1 MIRCLLLLAMLVP
14 SLVLGQTYPNK
25 PVRMI
30 VPFAPGGASD
40 FVGRILQPRL
50 SELLGTQ
57 IVVENRPG
65 ASGNIGMDAATC
77 RTSTSSLRPAA
88 KASPDGY
95 TIYLGNVGT
104 VALNPAVFT
113 KLSVVPTRDF
123 IAITQ
128 VVDVPGVL
136 VIHPDVK
143 ANSVKDLVAIAKAY
157 PGKLNYASP
166 GSGSQNR
173 LETEVF
179 RKVAGGLD
187 MVHVPYKG
195 GAGPAVAGLAGGET
209 HMMFVTASS
218 AMTFVK
224 NGRIKLL
231 AVTSGKRLAAF
242 PDTPTM
248 AEAGYPE
255 LTSGS
260 WQGVFVPAGTP
271 KEVVDKLYGA
281 VIETMKSPEVVQ
293 RLATGGV
300 DVVTSKPGEFSKFV
314 QSETERWGKAVREA
328 GATAD

>member
-1 MIRCLLLLAMLVP
+1 MMRFLVFLALLVP
-14 SLVLGQTYPNK
+14 SIAFSQYPNK
-25 PVRMI
+25 PIRMI

-50 SELLGTQ
+50 GELLGQQ

-65 ASGNIGMDAATC
+65 ASGNIGLDAA
-77 RTSTSSLRPAA
+77 A
-88 KASPDGY
+88 KSAPDGY
-95 TIYLGNVGT
+95 TIFLGNVGT
-104 VALNPAVFT
+104 VALNPAVFPKLGVTPT
-113 KLSVVPTRDF
+113 KDF

-136 VIHPDVK
+136 VIHPDLK
-143 ANSVKDLVAIAKAY
+143 ANTVKDLVAIAKAY

-173 LETEVF
+173 LEMEVF
-179 RKVAGGLD
+179 RRVGGNLD

-218 AMTFVK
+218 AMTFIK

-231 AVTSGKRLAAF
+231 AVTSSKRLAAF
-242 PDTPTM
+242 PDAPTM
-248 AEAGYPE
+248 AESGFPE

-271 KEVVDKLYGA
+271 KEVVDKLYS
-281 VIETMKSPEVVQ
+281 VLMETMKTPEVVQ
-293 RLATGGV
+293 RLGNGGV
-300 DVVTSKPGEFSKFV
+300 DVVTSAPGEFAKFV
-314 QSETERWGKAVREA
+314 QGETDRWGKAVKEA
-328 GATAD
+328 GATPD

>member
-1 MIRCLLLLAMLVP
+1 MMRFLVFLALLVP
-14 SLVLGQTYPNK
+14 SIAFSQYPNK
-25 PVRMI
+25 PIRMI

-40 FVGRILQPRL
+40 FVGRILQPRMG
-50 SELLGTQ
+50 ELLGQQ

-65 ASGNIGMDAATC
+65 ASGNIGLDA
-77 RTSTSSLRPAA
+77 AA
-88 KASPDGY
+88 KAAPDGY
-95 TIYLGNVGT
+95 TIFLGNVGT
-104 VALNPAVFT
+104 VALNPAVFPKLGVTPT
-113 KLSVVPTRDF
+113 KDF

-136 VIHPDVK
+136 VIHPDLK
-143 ANSVKDLVAIAKAY
+143 ANTVKDLVAIAKAY

-173 LETEVF
+173 LEMEVF
-179 RKVAGGLD
+179 RRVGGNLD

-218 AMTFVK
+218 AMTFIK

-231 AVTSGKRLAAF
+231 AVTSSKRLAAF

-248 AEAGYPE
+248 AESGFPE

-271 KEVVDKLYGA
+271 KEVVDKLYS
-281 VIETMKSPEVVQ
+281 VLMETMKTPEVVQ
-293 RLATGGV
+293 RLGNGGV
-300 DVVTSKPGEFSKFV
+300 DVVTSAPGEFAKFV
-314 QSETERWGKAVREA
+314 QSETDRWGKAVKEA
-328 GATAD
+328 GATPD

>member
-1 MIRCLLLLAMLVP
+1 MMMRVLVLLALMLP
-14 SLVLGQTYPNK
+14 SVAFSQYPNK
-25 PVRMI
+25 PIRMI

-40 FVGRILQPRL
+40 FVGRILQPRMG
-50 SELLGTQ
+50 ELLGQQ

-65 ASGNIGMDAATC
+65 ASGNIGLDAA
-77 RTSTSSLRPAA
+77 A
-88 KASPDGY
+88 KSAPDGY
-95 TIYLGNVGT
+95 TIFLGNVGT
-104 VALNPAVFT
+104 VALNPAVFPKLGVTPT
-113 KLSVVPTRDF
+113 KDF

-143 ANSVKDLVAIAKAY
+143 ANTVKDLVAIAKAY

-173 LETEVF
+173 LEMEVF
-179 RKVAGGLD
+179 RRVGGNLD

-218 AMTFVK
+218 AMTFIK

-231 AVTSGKRLAAF
+231 AVTSSKRLAAF
-242 PDTPTM
+242 PDAPTM
-248 AEAGYPE
+248 AESGFPE

-271 KEVVDKLYGA
+271 KEVVDKLYS
-281 VIETMKSPEVVQ
+281 VLMETMKTPEVVQ
-293 RLATGGV
+293 RLGNGGV
-300 DVVTSKPGEFSKFV
+300 DVVTSAPGEFAKFV
-314 QSETERWGKAVREA
+314 QSETDRWGKAVKEA
-328 GATAD
+328 GATPD

>member
-1 MIRCLLLLAMLVP
+1 MKRLLLLLTCLPALAFA
-14 SLVLGQTYPNK
+14 QYPNK
-25 PVRMI
+25 PIRMI

-40 FVGRILQPRL
+40 FVGRILQPRM
-50 SELLGTQ
+50 SELLGQQ
-57 IVVENRPG
+57 IVVENRAG
-65 ASGNIGMDAATC
+65 ASGNIGMDAA
-77 RTSTSSLRPAA
+77 A
-88 KASPDGY
+88 KSAPDGY
-95 TIYLGNVGT
+95 TIYLGNIGT

-136 VIHPDVK
+136 VVNPELQAKTVNDV
-143 ANSVKDLVAIAKAY
+143 VAIAKAY

-173 LETEVF
+173 LEMEVF

-209 HMMFVTASS
+209 HLMFVTASS

-224 NGRIKLL
+224 NGRVRLI
-231 AVTSGKRLAAF
+231 AVTSAKRLAAF
-242 PDTPTM
+242 PDAPTM
-248 AEAGYPE
+248 AEAGYPQ

-260 WQGVFVPAGTP
+260 WQGIFVPTGTP
-271 KEVVDKLYGA
+271 KDVVDKLYSA
-281 VIETMKSPEVVQ
+281 TIDTMKTPEVQQ
-293 RLATGGV
+293 RLANGGV
-300 DVVTSKPGEFSKFV
+300 EVVTSAPGEFAKFV
-314 QSETERWGKAVREA
+314 QRETERWGRAVKEA

>member
-1 MIRCLLLLAMLVP
+1 MHAFVRVAAALACLAAPALAAAQ
-14 SLVLGQTYPNK
+14 SGQYPNR
-25 PVRMI
+25 PIRMV

-65 ASGNIGMDAATC
+65 ASGNIGLDA
-77 RTSTSSLRPAA
+77 AA
-88 KASPDGY
+88 KAAPDGY
-95 TIYLGNVGT
+95 TIFLGNVGT
-104 VALNPAVFT
+104 IALNPAVFT
-113 KLSVVPTRDF
+113 KLSVAPTRDF
-123 IAITQ
+123 IHVTQ

-136 VIHPDVK
+136 VIHPEVK

-157 PGKLNYASP
+157 PGKLNYGSP

-248 AEAGYPE
+248 AESGYPE

-271 KEVVDKLYGA
+271 KDVVDKLYDA
-281 VIETMKSPEVVQ
+281 TLQAMKSPEVRE
-293 RLATGGV
+293 RLGKGGV
-300 DVVTSKPGEFSKFV
+300 EVVTSASPAAFSQFV
-314 QSETERWGKAVREA
+314 VAETARWGKAAKEA
-328 GATAD
+328 GATVD

>member
-1 MIRCLLLLAMLVP
+1 MMRFLVFLALLVP
-14 SLVLGQTYPNK
+14 SIAFSQYPNK
-25 PVRMI
+25 PIRMI

-50 SELLGTQ
+50 GELLGQQ

-65 ASGNIGMDAATC
+65 ASGNIGLDAA
-77 RTSTSSLRPAA
+77 A
-88 KASPDGY
+88 KSAPDGY
-95 TIYLGNVGT
+95 TFFLGNVGT
-104 VALNPAVFT
+104 IALNPAVFPKLGVTPT
-113 KLSVVPTRDF
+113 KDF
-123 IAITQ
+123 ISITQ

-143 ANSVKDLVAIAKAY
+143 ANTVKDLVAIAKAY

-173 LETEVF
+173 LEMEVF
-179 RKVAGGLD
+179 RKVAGNLD

-224 NGRIKLL
+224 NGRVKLL
-231 AVTSGKRLAAF
+231 AVTSSKRLAAF

-248 AEAGYPE
+248 AESGFPE

-260 WQGVFVPAGTP
+260 WQGVFVPTGTP
-271 KEVVDKLYGA
+271 KDVVDKLYS
-281 VIETMKSPEVVQ
+281 VLMETMKTPEVVQ
-293 RLATGGV
+293 RLGNGGV
-300 DVVTSKPGEFSKFV
+300 DVVTSAPGEFAKFV
-314 QSETERWGKAVREA
+314 QSETDRWGKAVKEA
-328 GATAD
+328 GATPD